1 MFAHENR
8 MILFCLACVCFASL
22 NVSGFAARDRKGRPN
37 IHLPFFHETPIGAG
51 YVPYGPSLYGGLTY
65 TIRNP
70 IIVSMVRNKAIID
83 SSVSTETDFQDTRVF
98 ELQADI
104 CLALANPKR
113 LQILNLLK
121 NGEMSAGEM
130 VKAMKVAKANLSQH
144 LSILR
149 QKGIVLTRRE
159 GTNIYYRI
167 AHPKITEACSIMRGL
182 LMESLKTQ
190 GILAERIIAGVD

>member
-1 MFAHENR
+1 MT
-8 MILFCLACVCFASL
+8 LFCLVSVCFASL
-22 NVSGFAARDRKGRPN
+22 NVSGSAAGDRKGPP
-37 IHLPFFHETPIGAG
+37 HLHFPFFHETIGDG
-51 YVPYGPSLYGGLTY
+51 YDADGLSLYGGLTI

-70 IIVSMVRNKAIID
+70 IIVSMVRNKEIKNSAAA
-83 SSVSTETDFQDTRVF
+83 TEKVLQDTRVF

-113 LQILNLLK
+113 LQILSLLK
-121 NGEMSAGEM
+121 DGEMSAGEM
-130 VKAMKVAKANLSQH
+130 VQAMKVAKANLSQH

-190 GILAERIIAGVD
+190 GILAQQVIAGVD